1 MGLGDVYKVLTHKD
15 ADKYIK
21 SQPRK
26 VQDNVQ
32 DAIDHIKEDPHGALK
47 RYGKNPREYKAHDGL
62 FLWTVAYIRL
72 VYSIDDDKRI
82 VHIID
87 ADKRGDMYRD

>member
-1 MGLGDVYKVLTHKD
+1 MGPEANFQVLVHKA

-21 SQPRK
+21 QQPPK

-32 DAIDHIKEDPHGALK
+32 DAIGCLSRDPHGVRERHAN
-47 RYGKNPREYKAHDGL
+47 NPRPYKAHAGQ

-72 VYSIDDDKRI
+72 VYIIDDAKRI

-87 ADKRGDMYRD
+87 ADKRGDIY